1 MSVLTQMELPVSVH
15 VPSLPSSVAW
25 ETPIN
30 VSRDV
35 LGAISDAADSAAETA
50 AHLIRPRRSSSPVRS
65 VATSK
70 WTAVAVAALVV
81 LMIAMIVRRSRGEDR
96 TVSDTHLPAHD
107 TGASAHG
114 GSTD

>member
-1 MSVLTQMELPVSVH
+1 MSVH

-50 AHLIRPRRSSSPVRS
+50 GHLIRPRRSSSPVRS

-70 WTAVAVAALVV
+70 WTVVAVAVLVALMVAT
-81 LMIAMIVRRSRGEDR
+81 IARRSKAEEH
-96 TVSDTHLPAHD
+96 TVDDARHAQRD
-107 TGASAHG
+107 AGASGPG
-114 GSTD
+114 GSDD

>member
-1 MSVLTQMELPVSVH
+1 VSVH

-50 AHLIRPRRSSSPVRS
+50 GHLIRPRRSSPVRS
-65 VATSK
+65 AATSK
-70 WTAVAVAALVV
+70 WTAVAVTVLVALMV
-81 LMIAMIVRRSRGEDR
+81 ATIVRRSRSEDH
-96 TVSDTHLPAHD
+96 TVDDARHAQRD
-107 TGASAHG
+107 AGASGTG

>member
-1 MSVLTQMELPVSVH
+1 MSVH

-50 AHLIRPRRSSSPVRS
+50 GHLIRPRRSSSPVQS

-70 WTAVAVAALVV
+70 WTAIAVTVLVA
-81 LMIAMIVRRSRGEDR
+81 LMIATIVRRSRTEDQ
-96 TVSDTHLPAHD
+96 TVDAHHAHPD
-107 TGASAHG
+107 AKASGPG
-114 GSTD
+114 GSND